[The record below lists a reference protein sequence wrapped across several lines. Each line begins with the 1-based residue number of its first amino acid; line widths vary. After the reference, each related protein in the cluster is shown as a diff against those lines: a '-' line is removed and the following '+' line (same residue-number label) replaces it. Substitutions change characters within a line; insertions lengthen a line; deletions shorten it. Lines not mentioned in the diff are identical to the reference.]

1 MPVLILD
8 LVALAGFGWI
18 GILLGAAVILERRRK
33 IIREL
38 ERPRQGQ
45 DTRSELVENR
55 VEVGGIDSGVHGL
68 DRISEQV
75 SPAG

>member
-45 DTRSELVENR
+45 DTRSELVEKR
-55 VEVGGIDSGVHGL
+55 VEVGG
-68 DRISEQV
+68 
-75 SPAG
+75 

>member
-1 MPVLILD
+1 MPVLILA

-18 GILLGAAVILERRRK
+18 GILARGRRDSGTQT
-33 IIREL
+33 ENH
-38 ERPRQGQ
+38 PRTRGQGQ